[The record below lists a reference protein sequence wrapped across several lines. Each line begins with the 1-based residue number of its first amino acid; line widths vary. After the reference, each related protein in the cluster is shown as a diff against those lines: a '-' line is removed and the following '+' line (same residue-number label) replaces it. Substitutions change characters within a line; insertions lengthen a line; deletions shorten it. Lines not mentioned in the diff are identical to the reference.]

1 MKKCGDRENGIS
13 TTLVILTSLLVV
25 LGVSY
30 YQQYVVGD
38 VPCLLCSA
46 QRFCLWGV
54 VLALCAVLCRR
65 TRRVWW
71 LVHAVIVLFI
81 LVGMLA
87 VSRQLWL
94 QYAGDSNGS
103 ACLPGLETLM
113 HTMPWHQAVLL
124 LLRESTGCAQIPWY
138 FLGINATLW
147 MLAVYLGLLGYAL
160 SALKARCCS

>member
-1 MKKCGDRENGIS
+1 MKKCGDHENGIS
-13 TTLVILTSLLVV
+13 TTLVILTSLLVM

-65 TRRVWW
+65 TRWVWW
-71 LVHAVIVLFI
+71 SAHAVIVLFT

-94 QYAGDSNGS
+94 QYAGGPNGS
-103 ACLPGLETLM
+103 ACLPGFETLM

-124 LLRESTGCAQIPWY
+124 LLRESAGCAQIPWY
-138 FLGINATLW
+138 FLGVNATLW
-147 MLAVYLGLLGYAL
+147 MLAVFFGLLVYV
-160 SALKARCCS
+160 SIVVKERSSR